1 MGLFKRKI
9 LYKLTGDLW
18 QEVYNLEAAL
28 HEPDPVR
35 AIFTGQVNTDGAK
48 ISDGLSTNI
57 TANVYISGAQRLD
70 PPESSLYDGDYNG
83 PQKVLL
89 SRSNG
94 ESKDIYYM
102 ISEIVEYEDGGN
114 LPELYTGELTIG
126 ESGLTQ
132 EKQYHLISY
141 TESKEDDKA
150 DSETL
155 IWYIKIK
162 PLQSEDLTSEY
173 ASNTT
178 AKIFTLSRDNAVCW
192 RIDKENIIFSES
204 NNADTKKAG
213 DSIFINS
220 PSESEN
226 ITAKFFNFSV
236 VTIAGT
242 TKRGLYKIP
251 VQISSD
257 NGESWL
263 DEEII
268 TFELERNS
276 GDNDEIINFS
286 GGSGGC
292 NMGLSIFALV
302 LLIMRRKSH

>member
-1 MGLFKRKI
+1 MPT
-9 LYKLTGDLW
+9 YKLTGDLW

-57 TANVYISGAQRLD
+57 TASVYISGAQRLD
-70 PPESSLYDGDYNG
+70 PPESSLCDGDYNG

-89 SRSNG
+89 IRSNG

-102 ISEIVEYEDGGN
+102 ISEIVEYEDGGIGGGGN

-132 EKQYHLISY
+132 EKKYHLIAY

-162 PLQSEDLTSEY
+162 PLQFRRLNE
-173 ASNTT
+173 
-178 AKIFTLSRDNAVCW
+178 
-192 RIDKENIIFSES
+192 RICKQYYSKNIYSF
-204 NNADTKKAG
+204 
-213 DSIFINS
+213 
-220 PSESEN
+220 
-226 ITAKFFNFSV
+226 
-236 VTIAGT
+236 
-242 TKRGLYKIP
+242 KR
-251 VQISSD
+251 
-257 NGESWL
+257 
-263 DEEII
+263 
-268 TFELERNS
+268 
-276 GDNDEIINFS
+276 
-286 GGSGGC
+286 
-292 NMGLSIFALV
+292 
-302 LLIMRRKSH
+302 